1 MKKLLSLTLA
11 VVLLLSLCAC
21 APEEAPKSQLQVGF
35 GKVNVTPTYSVGLS
49 GTGNAGIR
57 KSIGIITY
65 IYFTCIAV
73 ANGDDTILMI
83 TADTLAFTEEII
95 PDLRSAITAATG
107 VYHGNI
113 FFGATHTHSSPTPYY
128 KTPAEAKYRVEF
140 INAAVQSAK
149 LAMNDLAPATMEYAK
164 FSIPGMS
171 FIRHYIAMDG
181 TYAGS
186 NFGTQELEY
195 VSHVYDADD
204 QMIFVN
210 FNREEK
216 DDVLLVNWA
225 AHPAYPNDE
234 GLGYNMIAADFIEPF
249 REKLGQYTGAK
260 VAYFTGASG
269 DVVPR
274 SRVPSLYHGLNWE
287 RYGNKLADLAFEHY
301 NELKPV
307 EDTQI
312 RVATQQVECT
322 VDHEL
327 EHLLLECKEIYD
339 LYANKGSN
347 AEAQSRAL
355 ALGLSSRYQ
364 AGAILTRA
372 SMGVTDTREL
382 NVFRIGP
389 VGFTTGTYEMASE
402 HGMEVRA
409 AAPFDAVFMLTGNS
423 GYIPREEAIDY
434 HSYEGDTR
442 RYTRETGDM
451 LVAIYVE
458 MLESIK

>member
-73 ANGDDTILMI
+73 ANGDDTVLMI

-225 AHPAYPNDE
+225 AHPAYPYDE
-234 GLGYNMIAADFIEPF
+234 AIGYYNLSADHPGWC
-249 REKLGQYTGAK
+249 RDKLETLTGKK
-260 VAYFTGASG
+260 VAYFNGASG
-269 DVVPR
+269 DLDFY
-274 SRVPSLYHGLNWE
+274 SLIPEVNHGLNAKQ
-287 RYGNKLADLAFEHY
+287 YGEKLADYAFEHMD
-301 NELKPV
+301 ELQPLEIDAVK
-307 EDTQI
+307 T
-312 RVATQQVECT
+312 TQQVVTCNIE
-322 VDHEL
+322 HEL
-327 EHLLLECKEIYD
+327 EHLLPQCMEVVHVRWTLNDRKLGTQMAKD
-339 LYANKGSN
+339 
-347 AEAQSRAL
+347 
-355 ALGLSSRYQ
+355 LGLSSAYHASAIVTRSRL
-364 AGAILTRA
+364 GASEPRT
-372 SMGVTDTREL
+372 L

-389 VGFTTGTYEMASE
+389 VSFTMGTYEMASE
-402 HGMEVRA
+402 HAGEVKA
-409 AAPFDAVFMLTGNS
+409 GSPFPFTFQVCGNS
-423 GYIPREEAIDY
+423 KYIPREEAIDY

-451 LVAIYVE
+451 MVAKYIE
-458 MLESIK
+458 MLNSIK

>member
-21 APEEAPKSQLQVGF
+21 APKEKPKSQLQVGF
-35 GKVNVTPTYSVGLS
+35 GKFNMTPTYSVGLS
-49 GTGNAGIR
+49 GTGNVNVR

-65 IYFTCIAV
+65 IYFTCV
-73 ANGDDTILMI
+73 AISQGSDTLLMI
-83 TADTLAFTEEII
+83 TADTLAFTDAMISN
-95 PDLRSAITAATG
+95 LRSAIRDVTG
-107 VYHGNI
+107 VPEDRI
-113 FFGATHTHSSPTPYY
+113 FFGSTHTHSSPTPYY
-128 KTPAEAKYRVEF
+128 TSGAEAKFRAEF

-149 LAMNDLAPATMEYAK
+149 LAMADLAPATMEYAK
-164 FSIPGMS
+164 FSIPGMT
-171 FIRHYIAMDG
+171 FIRHYIAEDG
-181 TYAGS
+181 SYAGS
-186 NFGTQELEY
+186 NFGTQELKY
-195 VSHVYDADD
+195 VSHVYEADD
-204 QMIFVN
+204 EMILLN
-210 FNREEK
+210 FPREGK
-216 DDVLLVNWA
+216 DAVLLVNWA
-225 AHPAYPNDE
+225 AHPANPNDE

-260 VAYFTGASG
+260 VAYFDGASG
-269 DVVPR
+269 DVVPK
-274 SRVPSLYHGLNWE
+274 SRIPALNHGLNWE

-301 NELKPV
+301 DALQPV

-312 RVATQQVECT
+312 KVATRSVECT

-347 AEAQSRAL
+347 AEAQSKAL

-434 HSYEGDTR
+434 HSYEDDTR

>member
-49 GTGNAGIR
+49 GTGNANVR

-73 ANGDDTILMI
+73 SQGEDTILMI

-95 PDLRSAITAATG
+95 PTLRSAISEVTG
-107 VYHGNI
+107 VRHDYI
-113 FFGATHTHSSPTPYY
+113 FFGATHTHSSPSPYY
-128 KTPAEAKYRVEF
+128 RTPAEAKYKTEF
-140 INAAVQSAK
+140 IAAAVQSAK
-149 LAMNDLAPATMEYAK
+149 LAMADRAPATMSYAK

-171 FIRHYIAMDG
+171 FIRHYIAEDG
-181 TYAGS
+181 SYAGS

-204 QMIFVN
+204 QMIFLN
-210 FNREEK
+210 FDREEK
-216 DDVLLVNWA
+216 DDVLLANWA

-274 SRVPSLYHGLNWE
+274 SRVPSLYHGLNWK
-287 RYGNKLADLAFEHY
+287 RYGDKLADLAFEHY

-312 RVATQQVECT
+312 RVVTQQVECT

-327 EHLLLECKEIYD
+327 EHLLAQCEEIYD

-347 AEAQSRAL
+347 AEAQSKAL

-364 AGAILTRA
+364 AGAILTR
-372 SMGVTDTREL
+372 SEMGTTDPREL
-382 NVFRIGP
+382 NAFRIGP

-409 AAPFDAVFMLTGNS
+409 AAPFDAVFMITGNS